1 MHEWICLTSAW
12 THIKQDPHLGWAC
25 PPPASSMGSAPML
38 QVRTMVH
45 VRNKRPM
52 HGNYPEHCH
61 LIASMQALYLL
72 QPARMHACFSPTLA
86 FSNCFQLHGLGSGQ
100 HASRAACTRAFVK
113 QCNPNVACMVRSH
126 PGRTS
131 GCVWSMAG
139 CALADLRRLD
149 TLNGNNISLRRRLQC
164 SPATN
169 FLASIA
175 LGLAGRCFL

>member
-1 MHEWICLTSAW
+1 MDAYQARPS
-12 THIKQDPHLGWAC
+12 PRLGMSSSSQLHGLGSRA
-25 PPPASSMGSAPML
+25 ASKNNGS
-38 QVRTMVH
+38 R
-45 VRNKRPM
+45 K
-52 HGNYPEHCH
+52 YPEHYH
-61 LIASMQALYLL
+61 LIASMQALYPL

-131 GCVWSMAG
+131 GCVCSMAG

-175 LGLAGRCFL
+175 LGLAGRCFLRSPCRHVPFF